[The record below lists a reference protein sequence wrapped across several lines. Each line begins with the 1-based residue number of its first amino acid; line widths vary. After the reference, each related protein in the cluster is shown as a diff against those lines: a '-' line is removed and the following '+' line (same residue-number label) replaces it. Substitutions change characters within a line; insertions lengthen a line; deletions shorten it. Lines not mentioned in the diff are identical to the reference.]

1 MLVRLPIEAKQRNRG
16 KQCERQGEG
25 VGEGEKEE
33 REGERVMIKLHCE
46 PSCKL
51 SQSKGATET
60 RGTGSA
66 TAKRDL
72 PHNKSL
78 L

>member
-1 MLVRLPIEAKQRNRG
+1 MVANRG
-16 KQCERQGEG
+16 KGEERQGEG
-25 VGEGEKEE
+25 VGEGKTEK

-51 SQSKGATET
+51 SQRKGATET

-66 TAKRDL
+66 TEQTKRDL
-72 PHNKSL
+72 YRTTNH
-78 L
+78 